1 MKKLRLFILSLCTL
15 SVLALSGTAF
25 ALNPTYS
32 FNLNNTGQNFNID
45 TYSTNMKS
53 YADRGW
59 TLYVDSLSIT
69 DGSAG
74 MCFVPFRNSTG
85 TTYVKSGN
93 VKWIKRVRSTT
104 GTYGTG
110 EAVEDKNYRIAARI
124 DDDYDGPFSAS
135 GSWNSDT

>member
-1 MKKLRLFILSLCTL
+1 MKKLRFFILSLCAL
-15 SVLALSGTAF
+15 SMLAFSGTAF
-25 ALNPTYS
+25 AVNPTYA
-32 FNLNNTGQNFNID
+32 FELENTQQSFNID
-45 TYSTNMKS
+45 TGSTNMKS
-53 YADRGW
+53 YANRGW

-69 DGSAG
+69 DGSEG
-74 MCFVPFRNSTG
+74 MCFVPFRNTTG
-85 TTYVKSGN
+85 STYVKSGN

-124 DDDYDGPFSAS
+124 DDDYDGPFTAS